1 MNLEKRHAICFGIN
15 YENNAKFRLRGCIN
29 DVKNIGRML
38 FAHAGF
44 RDVRIF
50 CDDVPNPRT
59 TYRNIL
65 YEIEELA
72 KRSNEENLEIVWIHF
87 AGHGTQIRDDD
98 NDEKDR
104 MDESIVPSDF
114 EKSGML
120 RDDDIKL
127 QLRKFNPKTKVIC
140 VFDCCHSGTI
150 MDLKFKYVN
159 KRVTR
164 EESKECALESK
175 VICISGC
182 KDVQTSADAYN
193 VRGNREFSGAMS
205 SCLLL
210 AITDARK
217 ERKLNILNVLNKLHN
232 YLRSRRFIQIPQL
245 TSSFVVAENDILF

>member
-1 MNLEKRHAICFGIN
+1 MNLENRHAICFGIN
-15 YENNAKFRLRGCIN
+15 YESNPKFRLRGCIN

-38 FAHAGF
+38 FANAGF

-59 TYRNIL
+59 TYQNIL
-65 YEIEELA
+65 YEIEQLA
-72 KRSNEENLEIVWIHF
+72 KRSNEENLEIAWIHF

-114 EKSGML
+114 EKCGML

-150 MDLKFKYVN
+150 VDLKFHYVN

-175 VICISGC
+175 IICISGC
-182 KDVQTSADAYN
+182 KDFQTSADAYN

-232 YLRSRRFIQIPQL
+232 YLRRRRYRQIPQL
-245 TSSFVVAENDILF
+245 TSSFVVTENDRLF